1 MKVLVTGTNGLLGHG
16 LLQVFSGNHDVFPF
30 TRVEADITDAAG
42 VKEVFKRFQ
51 PEAVIH
57 TAAIPD
63 PDVCELD
70 PAKTVLVNV
79 EGTRNVTE
87 AAREVGATVA
97 FISSDSIFDG
107 LKKTPYVE
115 TDAPNPMSVYG
126 HTKVAG
132 EGIVSGTPQHWIF
145 RIPIL
150 FGPGKINFVEKGLLA
165 SASGKEYVVAEDQV
179 GCAAYTLDIGRK
191 MVEVMEAKRYGTY
204 HLSNTGQCNRLEL
217 AQRAAVLAGLDPGRI
232 IGKKLDEM
240 KRPAKRL
247 KYQVMDMK
255 ALREGGFELPR
266 PWEEALADYIQK
278 RGSAEAR
285 K

>member
-1 MKVLVTGTNGLLGHG
+1 MMRVLITGATGLLGGG
-16 LLQVFSGNHDVFPF
+16 LIQVFSGRHTMFPF
-30 TRVEADITDAAG
+30 TRVDADIADAGG
-42 VKEVFKRFQ
+42 VRAAFKRVQ

-70 PAKTVLVNV
+70 PAKAQLVNV
-79 EGTRNVTE
+79 EGTRNVAE
-87 AAREVGATVA
+87 AAREVGAVVA

-115 TDAPNPMSVYG
+115 TDPPNPVSAYG

-132 EGIVSGTPQHWIF
+132 EKIVRGAPEHWIF

-150 FGPGKINFVEKGLLA
+150 FGPGKINFIEKGLQA
-165 SASGKEYVVAEDQV
+165 STRGGEYVVASDQV

-191 MVEVMEAKRYGTY
+191 MMEVMEAKRYGTF

-217 AQRAAVLAGLDPGRI
+217 AQRAAVLAGLDPTRI
-232 IGKKLDEM
+232 IGKSLDEM

-247 KYQVMDMK
+247 KYQVMEME
-255 ALREGGFELPR
+255 ALKRDGFASPR
-266 PWEEALADYIQK
+266 PWEEALTDYL
-278 RGSAEAR
+278 RNRDSSAQT
-285 K
+285 